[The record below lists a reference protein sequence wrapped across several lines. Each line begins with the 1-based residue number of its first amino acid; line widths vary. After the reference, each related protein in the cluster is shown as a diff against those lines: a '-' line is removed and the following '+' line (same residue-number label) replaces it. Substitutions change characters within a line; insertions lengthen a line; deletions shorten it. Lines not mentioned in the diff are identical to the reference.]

1 MVITTAHRR
10 ARLARRQLLVGSAR
24 GTRPEEV
31 AEALAGLHATDSPT
45 VALSARARL
54 REPSLAALDRALYE
68 EVSLQRMHA
77 MRRTLWVVPTDLVPV
92 FRFAVAE
99 TVAARERALLLK
111 QLATAGPQYDD
122 AWLAAAQDRAL
133 AALAELGE
141 ASAAEVTA
149 AVPELGVTYTL
160 YPGKSYESRH
170 RAGSG
175 VMRVLGMEGRIRR
188 TRPLGGWTSGQ
199 FRFAVAPPVAP
210 VEPARARAELVR
222 RWLAAFG
229 PGTLADVKWW
239 TGLPLGQVRA
249 ALAELAA
256 AEVALDGGVGYV
268 LPDDLVEDPDPGP
281 WAALLPGLDPAT
293 MGWRDRDWYTDP
305 AHRTRLF
312 DSAGNAGPTVW
323 WRGEIVGAWAQRRDG
338 AVVHRLLADRGAEA
352 RRAVAEEAE
361 RLEGWLAAEGLV
373 VSFPAP
379 MSKELTG

>member
-1 MVITTAHRR
+1 MGISTAQRR
-10 ARLARRQLLVGSAR
+10 ARLAHRHLLVGSAR
-24 GTRPEEV
+24 ATRPEEV

-45 VALSARARL
+45 VALSARARM
-54 REPSLAALDRALYE
+54 RAPSLAALDRALYE
-68 EVSLQRMHA
+68 EGSLQRMHA

-99 TVAARERALLLK
+99 TVAARERALLVK
-111 QLATAGPQYDD
+111 QLATAGPGYDD

-133 AALAELGE
+133 AALAEVGE

-149 AVPELGVTYTL
+149 AVPELAVTYTL
-160 YPGKSYESRH
+160 HPGKSYESH
-170 RAGSG
+170 PRAGSA
-175 VMRVLGMEGRIRR
+175 VLRVLAMEGRIRR

-199 FRFAVAPPVAP
+199 FRFAVAPPVP
-210 VEPARARAELVR
+210 PMDPALARAELVR

-229 PGTLADVKWW
+229 PGTLADVTWW
-239 TGLPLGQVRA
+239 TGLPLGRARA
-249 ALAELAA
+249 ALAEIA
-256 AEVALDGGVGYV
+256 AEEVPLDEGVGYV
-268 LPDDLVEDPDPGP
+268 LPGDLGEAPDPGP

-305 AHRTRLF
+305 AHRGLLF

-338 AVVHRLLADRGAEA
+338 AVVHRLLADRGEQA

-361 RLEGWLAAEGLV
+361 RLEGWLAAHGLV

-379 MSKELTG
+379 LTKELTG

>member
-1 MVITTAHRR
+1 MVITTAQRR

-268 LPDDLVEDPDPGP
+268 LPDDLGEDPDPGP
-281 WAALLPGLDPAT
+281 WAALLPGLDPGHDGLARPRLVH
-293 MGWRDRDWYTDP
+293 GPRPPHAALRQRRERR
-305 AHRTRLF
+305 AHRLVAGRDHRRL
-312 DSAGNAGPTVW
+312 
-323 WRGEIVGAWAQRRDG
+323 GA
-338 AVVHRLLADRGAEA
+338 
-352 RRAVAEEAE
+352 
-361 RLEGWLAAEGLV
+361 
-373 VSFPAP
+373 AP
-379 MSKELTG
+379 